1 MSCSEGDDDGDVN
14 TGEKNDDS
22 HGPEI
27 VADNPE
33 KDSPGSDEA
42 ESADNQVCFLSQF
55 NSFSIDLSYHYSVD
69 FFLVNRKSGG

>member
-1 MSCSEGDDDGDVN
+1 MSGSEGYDDGDAN

-33 KDSPGSDEA
+33 KDSPGNDEA
-42 ESADNQVCFLSQF
+42 VSTDNQVC
-55 NSFSIDLSYHYSVD
+55 NSFSVDSSYHYSVD
-69 FFLVNRKSGG
+69 FFLVNRKSG

>member
-1 MSCSEGDDDGDVN
+1 MSGSEGDDDCDAN
-14 TGEKNDDS
+14 KGEKFDDS

-42 ESADNQVCFLSQF
+42 VSAHNQVCFLS
-55 NSFSIDLSYHYSVD
+55 
-69 FFLVNRKSGG
+69 